1 MTSIAP
7 EPPVPPSAHG
17 RAVGLTQ
24 ARTPRL
30 QIHEVP
36 QGRRHAHARPHR
48 QGAEEQ
54 VSRCTECA
62 AHWRVGVGMDSESAP
77 IGRHASVSAH
87 AHGSSLHVLTGHAAG
102 DSKCRQLSI
111 LSEVSIVGQEFGWAH
126 ESSRAKHQEARAL
139 NEPAA
144 GVFGM
149 QEASSHPRSGRDTA
163 MELRRFMQSGDASTS
178 DEDIDRFDAIDCP
191 RSPAQL
197 EGYASSRQKKTRPAS
212 APHARRLLETE
223 LRREIAASKART
235 DHMTKATH

>member
-7 EPPVPPSAHG
+7 EPPAPPSAHG

-36 QGRRHAHARPHR
+36 QGRRLAHARPHR
-48 QGAEEQ
+48 QGAQEQ
-54 VSRCTECA
+54 VSRCTEYA
-62 AHWRVGVGMDSESAP
+62 AHWKIDVGMDSESAP
-77 IGRHASVSAH
+77 SGRHGSVAAH
-87 AHGSSLHVLTGHAAG
+87 ANDSSLPTAHEAA
-102 DSKCRQLSI
+102 DSTCRQLSI

-126 ESSRAKHQEARAL
+126 ESSLAKHQEARAL
-139 NEPAA
+139 NDSAA

-149 QEASSHPRSGRDTA
+149 QDEPSERRSGRDTA
-163 MELRRFMQSGDASTS
+163 MELRRFMQSVDASTS
-178 DEDIDRFDAIDCP
+178 DEDIDRSEAIDCP

-197 EGYASSRQKKTRPAS
+197 EGYASIRQKKTRPAS
-212 APHARRLLETE
+212 APCARRLLETE

-235 DHMTKATH
+235 DHMTKAMH